1 MLRLVRVQRPDVR
14 GKRVGATEQA
24 FDISLECIHLR
35 GKFVVLLAALVRA
48 TVELVQAGQ
57 KRFHLVEESIVK
69 QRLCEFQALRPLPAG
84 VVVRVIRL
92 IARKVLGW
100 PKRCKL
106 ARAIL
111 WEYNYM

>member
-1 MLRLVRVQRPDVR
+1 
-14 GKRVGATEQA
+14 
-24 FDISLECIHLR
+24 
-35 GKFVVLLAALVRA
+35 
-48 TVELVQAGQ
+48 VQAGQ

-106 ARAIL
+106 AHAIL